1 MANEKTHLE
10 RGKIVMS
17 KLLICCAQRKAL
29 PSDTGKLES
38 ELQYLISKDKVL
50 QRLRECAE
58 NVKEGNPTIK
68 IPDNCCRLEPGTYTG
83 EQLGAV
89 IYFIADMLE

>member
-1 MANEKTHLE
+1 MEKEKSNELKF
-10 RGKIVMS
+10 
-17 KLLICCAQRKAL
+17 
-29 PSDTGKLES
+29 
-38 ELQYLISKDKVL
+38 LISKDKVL
-50 QRLRECAE
+50 QQLRECAE
-58 NVKEGNPTIK
+58 TVKEENLTIN